1 MNELLQLKGDFG
13 QKSSKNKPGSPKL
26 AAQKV
31 VTVAHL
37 NILKDDLLE
46 MKRFWSE
53 QTLVPGALVSVYYN
67 KVVAKSNRL
76 SGIFSKGKK
85 PNDTIVGAKF
95 NEQSGSFKHV
105 ITHFVTIQSVS
116 SSIDSINRVIS
127 ILNDQF
133 DGFVDTETF
142 NDKKNIEGIQFEIYG
157 ITKTLFQQI
166 IVDASYVEKFD
177 VGTSD
182 FDLEKQAIVT
192 LYDTHTDTK
201 EVLRKLGIRVSNDRI
216 LDKQTVLLDKEYLK
230 LLLDTAPYLV
240 AMAVEDFNKL
250 SPTNFERTSD
260 ESLMDIPSP
269 KNEPTIGVID
279 TLFDNRVY
287 FSEWVETTKLIDDNI
302 PVNSDDFRHGTAVC
316 SIIVDGNRLNPTLDD
331 GCGRFKVRHFGVA
344 TATAFSSF
352 SIIRKIKEIIS
363 QNRDIHVWNL
373 SLGSNEEVNK
383 NFISA
388 EGAMLDQ
395 IQFEY
400 DVIFVIAGT
409 NRRATEPMKKIGAPA
424 DSLNSVVVNS
434 VGLNHEPAP
443 YTRKGIVL
451 SFFAKPD
458 ISYYGGTR
466 DDWMN
471 VCEPLGESR
480 VSGTSFAAPWISRKL
495 SYLIDIIGLSKEVAK
510 ALLIDSAIGW
520 DNDVSTSS
528 IELRG
533 YGVVPQKIDDVI
545 KSEDR
550 EIKFVVSGVSN
561 QYDTFNYNFP
571 VPTSEEKYPYIAKAT
586 LCYFPKCSRN
596 QGVDYTNTELDL
608 YFGRVKN
615 DKGEID
621 TINDNRQSMEMEEHP
636 MYEEDARS
644 LFRKWDNVKHIGEK
658 IKPKARPKKVYGK
671 NLWGLSIKTKER
683 LNAKDGE
690 GIRFGVVVTL
700 REMGGVNRI
709 EDFIFQCSFN
719 NWVVNKINV
728 EERIDV
734 YETAEE
740 IIEWD

>member
-1 MNELLQLKGDFG
+1 MNEVLQLKGEFR
-13 QKSSKNKPGSPKL
+13 QKNGKGRPGSPKL
-26 AAQKV
+26 ASNRV
-31 VTVAHL
+31 VTVSKL
-37 NILKDDLLE
+37 QELKDDLNE
-46 MKRFWSE
+46 MQRFWSN
-53 QTLVPGALVSVYYN
+53 QTLVPGALISVHYN

-76 SGIFSKGKK
+76 SGIFSKGSK

-95 NEQSGSFKHV
+95 NEQSGSFKHI
-105 ITHFVTIQSVS
+105 ITHFVTLQAVNF
-116 SSIDSINRVIS
+116 SIDAIERVIL
-127 ILNDQF
+127 ILNEYF
-133 DGFVDTETF
+133 EGSISTEVF
-142 NDKKNIEGIQFEIYG
+142 NEKKNLEVVAFDFFG

-177 VGTSD
+177 IGTSE
-182 FDLEKQAIVT
+182 FDLEKESIVT
-192 LYDTHTDTK
+192 LYDTNTDTK
-201 EVLRKLGIRVSNDRI
+201 ELLRKLGIRISNDRI
-216 LDKQTVLLDKEYLK
+216 LDNQTVLLDKEYLK
-230 LLLDTAPYLV
+230 LLLDSAPYLV
-240 AMAVEDFNKL
+240 AMAVEDFSKL
-250 SPTNFERTSD
+250 SPADFSSTTKD
-260 ESLMDIPSP
+260 GLMTIPEP

-279 TLFDNRVY
+279 TLFDDRVY
-287 FSEWVETTKLIDDNI
+287 FSDWVESINLIDENI
-302 PVNSDDFRHGTAVC
+302 PTTGDDFRHGTAVS
-316 SIIVDGNRLNPTLDD
+316 SIIVDGPRLNPTLDD

-344 TATAFSSF
+344 TASAFSSF
-352 SIIRKIKEIIS
+352 SIIRMIREIVS

-388 EGAMLDQ
+388 EGSMLDQ

-409 NRRATEPMKKIGAPA
+409 NRRPDEPMKKIGAPA

-434 VGLNHEPAP
+434 VGLNQEPAP

-458 ISYYGGTR
+458 ISYYGGVR
-466 DDWMN
+466 GEWIN
-471 VCEPLGESR
+471 VCEPLGESK

-520 DNDVSTSS
+520 ENDTSTSA

-533 YGVVPQKIDDVI
+533 YGVVPQKINDII

-550 EIKFVVSGVSN
+550 EIKFVISGISE
-561 QYDTFNYNFP
+561 QYDTFNYKFP
-571 VPTSEEKYPYIAKAT
+571 VPISEDKYPYIAKAT

-615 DKGEID
+615 EKGEID
-621 TINDNRQSMEMEEHP
+621 TINDNRQSMEVEEHP
-636 MYEEDARS
+636 MFEEEARS

-658 IKPKARPKKVYGK
+658 IKPRARAKKVYDN
-671 NLWGLSIKTKER
+671 NLWGMSIKTKER
-683 LNAKDGE
+683 LNSKDGE

-700 REMGGVNRI
+700 REMNGVNRI
-709 EDFIFQCSFN
+709 EDFIFQCSFHD
-719 NWVVNKINV
+719 WIVNKINV
-728 EERIDV
+728 ENRIDV

-740 IIEWD
+740 VIEWD